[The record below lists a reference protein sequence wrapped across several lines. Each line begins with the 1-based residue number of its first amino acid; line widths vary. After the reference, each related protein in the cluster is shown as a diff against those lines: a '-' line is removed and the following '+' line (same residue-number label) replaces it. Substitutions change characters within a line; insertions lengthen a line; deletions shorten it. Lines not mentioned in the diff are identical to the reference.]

1 MEISRDN
8 HSFIEIG
15 EKFMKAS
22 VEWLKEYSDIDVD
35 SVTLG
40 DILTMTGSKVETIDQ
55 LGNDIKNVV
64 VGKILEIKKHPD
76 ADKLVVT
83 KVDVGT
89 EKLQIVTGANNI
101 KEGDIVPIAKDGSE
115 LPNGVK
121 IKKGKLR
128 GVESCGMMCS
138 VGELNLAIADYPD
151 QIEHGI
157 MILDKKLE
165 KELGKDIVEVLNLK
179 EDIID
184 FEITSNRPD
193 CLSIEG
199 LGRETAAS
207 LNKPFKN
214 PRKNI
219 DERQVETKQEL
230 EGLKVDIE
238 APDLCYRYVARMVK
252 NVKIAP
258 SPEWMVRRLK
268 ACGVRSIN
276 NIVDI
281 TNYVMLEMGQPMHAF
296 DINSIEGKHITV
308 RRAKKG
314 EKIITL
320 DEQERQLGED
330 NLVIADEQ
338 KAVAIAGVMGGLN
351 SEIEA
356 DTKTVVF
363 ESAVFYGGSVR
374 KTAKKVGLRTE
385 SSSRFEKGLS
395 AENALRAANR
405 AVELVELLGAGEAV
419 EGKID
424 VYPTN
429 QKINQIPFDVAKIN
443 NLLGTNLSKQE
454 MIEIL
459 DPLDIKVEKDRAIA
473 PYFRMDLEFVA
484 DLAEEIGRFY
494 GYDKLD
500 TTLIKAD
507 TTLGIRNKEQ
517 NMQKKVKEVLVNS
530 GFSEIY
536 TYGFVSEKDLELS
549 NISEEIRKYA
559 ITIQNPLS
567 DEYKLMRPTTIPSMM
582 QILATNANKKNQN
595 VKLFDLSRSY
605 KDVKQEVQK
614 GEVPLQEEILT
625 IGMYGEDVDF
635 YTLKG
640 IVENIL
646 EAISVNHYE
655 VEKETEN
662 ASYHPGR
669 CANVKVGMDVI
680 ATLGEVH
687 PEVLDNYMITK
698 RAYLAEVNV
707 TKLVKYAKANKKY
720 TEVPKFPAVERD
732 IAVIVNEEVEVGQI
746 EKIVTKKAKK
756 LLERIQ
762 LFDIYRSEKL
772 GENKKSVAYSLIFRD
787 KSKTLS
793 DEEINGIMETIV
805 SELEKQLGAELRKE

>member
-1 MEISRDN
+1 
-8 HSFIEIG
+8 
-15 EKFMKAS
+15 
-22 VEWLKEYSDIDVD
+22 
-35 SVTLG
+35 
-40 DILTMTGSKVETIDQ
+40 
-55 LGNDIKNVV
+55 
-64 VGKILEIKKHPD
+64 
-76 ADKLVVT
+76 
-83 KVDVGT
+83 
-89 EKLQIVTGANNI
+89 
-101 KEGDIVPIAKDGSE
+101 
-115 LPNGVK
+115 
-121 IKKGKLR
+121 
-128 GVESCGMMCS
+128 MMCS

-314 EKIITL
+314 EKITTL

-424 VYPTN
+424 VYPTK

-536 TYGFVSEKDLELS
+536 TYGFVSEKDLALS

-559 ITIQNPLS
+559 ITVQNPLS